1 MEAAIALAS
10 IVAVV
15 ITCIGAITA
24 VSQHVRCVDAAREA
38 ARLVARGDDV
48 SGSLLPARAAM
59 SVNTEDGMV
68 TVRVE
73 SSTLLP
79 GLTVSA
85 DAVAVMESIPE

>member
-1 MEAAIALAS
+1 
-10 IVAVV
+10 
-15 ITCIGAITA
+15 
-24 VSQHVRCVDAAREA
+24 
-38 ARLVARGDDV
+38 
-48 SGSLLPARAAM
+48 M

-68 TVRVE
+68 SVRVE